1 MIWPWL
7 LHPGSRWIPNVLIS
21 SETGSEWQTIL
32 GHPQMI
38 ECMGISVLSLAHGSG
53 LWGSNVYVHIV
64 KKSSGI
70 FSLSLTRV
78 CALCLDFFFFFPGGS
93 VGQIIYREHI
103 VFQGWN
109 VSCSLA
115 CVWPSLHSCGWGVM
129 GKKDRNLT
137 VPVNTLMVDGQT
149 LNVAWYARWV

>member
-1 MIWPWL
+1 M
-7 LHPGSRWIPNVLIS
+7 LIS

-38 ECMGISVLSLAHGSG
+38 ECMGISVLSLAHGSE

-78 CALCLDFFFFFPGGS
+78 CALCLDFFFFF
-93 VGQIIYREHI
+93 
-103 VFQGWN
+103 QGD
-109 VSCSLA
+109 L
-115 CVWPSLHSCGWGVM
+115 WGRSFI
-129 GKKDRNLT
+129 GNI
-137 VPVNTLMVDGQT
+137 
-149 LNVAWYARWV
+149 